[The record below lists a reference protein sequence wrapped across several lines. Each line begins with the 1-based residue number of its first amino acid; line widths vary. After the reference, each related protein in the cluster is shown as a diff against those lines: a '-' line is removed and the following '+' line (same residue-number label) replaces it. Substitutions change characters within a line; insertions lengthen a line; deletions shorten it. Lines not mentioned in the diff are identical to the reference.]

1 MWLGVSVMKRS
12 TDTEEP
18 KVFRTDRFFQAEG
31 LWYFATREG
40 IDFGP
45 FTIRPDGEKAV
56 NRYIETQ
63 DIMGK
68 LRDRDP
74 TLGKDTAWDGHD
86 VALAAKDVS
95 NWRLDRDSR
104 PNSMYADRSDKHR

>member
-1 MWLGVSVMKRS
+1 MRRS

-18 KVFRTDRFFQAEG
+18 KVFRTDRFFQADG
-31 LWYFATREG
+31 SWYFATREG

-56 NRYIETQ
+56 HRYIETQ
-63 DIMGK
+63 DVMAR
-68 LRDRDP
+68 LRHRDP
-74 TLGKDTAWDGHD
+74 TLGEDDGWDGRE

-104 PNSMYADRSDKHR
+104 PGSMYVDRSDKHK